1 MEHNDVRQFGIHY
14 YLDYPIEEQSYGQQS
29 SRTDFERL
37 CQICTSLCLSYVT
50 LIKPDKHTYY
60 NRL

>member
-1 MEHNDVRQFGIHY
+1 MEHNDVRQFGIHD
-14 YLDYPIEEQSYGQQS
+14 YLDYPIDEQLYGKQL

-37 CQICTSLCLSYVT
+37 CQVCISLCLSYLT
-50 LIKPDKHTYY
+50 LNKPDKHTYY